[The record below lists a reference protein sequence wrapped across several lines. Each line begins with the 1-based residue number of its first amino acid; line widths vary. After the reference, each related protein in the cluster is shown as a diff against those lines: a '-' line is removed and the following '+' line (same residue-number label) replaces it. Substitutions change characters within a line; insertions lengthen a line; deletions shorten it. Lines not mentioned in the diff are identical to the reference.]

1 MFDNFARWR
10 GCAYRRDWALIA
22 KETQMIIDAIL
33 RSHGAGGREVA
44 VEV

>member
-10 GCAYRRDWALIA
+10 GCAYRRDWAWIA

-33 RSHGAGGREVA
+33 RSDGAGGREVT
-44 VEV
+44 V